1 MNWCPDHPKYEA
13 KRRPT
18 SHCPRCL
25 KLWLLRS
32 PEDKA
37 NVERKAQVYPNPL
50 CEESC
55 VDYYDGYI
63 P

>member
-32 PEDKA
+32 PEDKV
-37 NVERKAQVYPNPL
+37 NVERRAQP
-50 CEESC
+50 S
-55 VDYYDGYI
+55 VDYYDGYK